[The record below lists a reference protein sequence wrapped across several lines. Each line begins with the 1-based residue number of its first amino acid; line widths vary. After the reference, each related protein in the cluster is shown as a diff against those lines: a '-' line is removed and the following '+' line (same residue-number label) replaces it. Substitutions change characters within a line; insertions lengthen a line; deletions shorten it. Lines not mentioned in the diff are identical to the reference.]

1 MVLAIYYAF
10 YCIKPT
16 IIQLIFFFFHSEVM
30 INICICN
37 LNIDLLTK
45 QIIREEIEYKDE
57 VSFKKEG

>member
-1 MVLAIYYAF
+1 
-10 YCIKPT
+10 
-16 IIQLIFFFFHSEVM
+16 M